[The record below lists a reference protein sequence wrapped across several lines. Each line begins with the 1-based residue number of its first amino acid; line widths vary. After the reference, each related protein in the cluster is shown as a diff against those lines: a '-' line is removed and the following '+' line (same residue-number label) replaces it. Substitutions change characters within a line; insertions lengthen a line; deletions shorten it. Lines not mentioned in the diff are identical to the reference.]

1 MTFKTILATMFCGF
15 TLLAQTSPPLAEVR
29 KAAEQG
35 DAAAQYKMGGAYLHG
50 LGVPKDA
57 AEALEW
63 YRKAA
68 EQGEPN
74 AQASLGFMYETG
86 QGVAQDYPGAV
97 RWYRKAA
104 EQGNAAAQV
113 NLGILY
119 AKGQGVAQD
128 YPEAVRWYRKA
139 AEQGERSA
147 QYGLG
152 IRYANGQGV
161 AQDYAEAVRWYRKA
175 AEQGEPNAQASLGLM
190 CEKGQGVAQDYPE
203 AVRWYRKS
211 AEQGNA
217 SAQFNL
223 GIMYEKGQGVA
234 QDYPEAVRWYRKSA
248 EQGYAPAQSNL
259 GVMYAKGHGVAQDY
273 PEAGRWYRK
282 AAEQGN
288 APAQSNLGVM
298 YAKGQ
303 GVAQDYPE
311 AVRWYRKAAEQGEPD
326 AQSNLGSTYT
336 KGEGVAQD
344 YSEAVRWFRKS
355 AEQGNPL
362 AQSFLGVMYTKGQGV
377 AQDYPEAVRWYR
389 KAAGQDEPTAQYNL
403 GLAYADGH
411 GVTQDYV
418 EAHMW
423 LSLAASKCRGEDQ
436 DKRAAV
442 RDTLAKKMTPQ
453 QIAEAE
459 RRAREWKPV
468 EPSPPESTSH
478 GPGSTENVSGAYGT
492 PLPVAAKVVAT
503 SGTPVPDRTPAASD
517 GASSCVRVAAITSNK
532 SAGGFLGGEI
542 TDPLHH
548 PFKTSQ
554 YVRWWAGL
562 DFSACTGFP
571 FVARVTVHDYQ
582 DQGETMEVPFPP
594 DQETTLDFLIE
605 KNERIT
611 VGGAVGV
618 QRKSLKE
625 SRFTG
630 VRAQRIAGDAGIK
643 ATKDLQEAQVTDQLF
658 CAHYASLR
666 YTGKMTRNGPD
677 LVPDPSHRTCLRAQS
692 AAMAERF
699 MNEHAEVSSIA
710 KPILCADSNCVEAH
724 LDNTVPNATNFSKF
738 IDGSNA
744 YMAVRTFENVDA
756 TCEKCWGHWTATGIM
771 NQAMHISGPGHPD
784 SSKIDRYSFTCKT
797 VLGSL
802 PNSNRKSPYDGLP
815 AGSVIPAGQTVA
827 GKHSANDTY
836 VTCSAEKIQ

>member
-298 YAKGQ
+298 YA
-303 GVAQDYPE
+303 
-311 AVRWYRKAAEQGEPD
+311 
-326 AQSNLGSTYT
+326 
-336 KGEGVAQD
+336 
-344 YSEAVRWFRKS
+344 
-355 AEQGNPL
+355 
-362 AQSFLGVMYTKGQGV
+362 KGQGV